1 MSTTSLARLLDRAPA
16 GVYTLA
22 SDVTRKR
29 VSDLCKARNLYFYFA
44 DCHGVTGKDAL
55 LQTLARDLHLPEH
68 FGANWDALA
77 DCLMDMDK
85 VRTDGLVIMLFGLE
99 EFARQQPE
107 EYATLSA
114 ILTDATVY
122 WAEEPASFYV
132 LLGGDAR
139 VLGPELTKVTAQ

>member
-1 MSTTSLARLLDRAPA
+1 MSAISLARLLERAPA
-16 GVYTLA
+16 GVFMLA
-22 SDVTRKR
+22 ADVTRKR
-29 VSDLCKARNLYFYFA
+29 VSDLCKAHNLYFYFA
-44 DCHGVTGKDAL
+44 DCHGVTGKEAL

-85 VRTDGLVIMLFGLE
+85 VRTDGLVILLNGLDD
-99 EFARQQPE
+99 FARQEPE
-107 EYATLSA
+107 EYAILSA

-132 LLGGDAR
+132 LLGGDAQ
-139 VLGPELTKVTAQ
+139 VLGPDLTRVTAL